1 MEYEIVMGLEVHV
14 ELSTKTKIFCGCS
27 TEFGGE
33 PNSHTCPVCMGMPG
47 SLPVLNKGVVDRAI
61 KAGLAFHSDLQYS
74 NIFDRKNYFYPDLPK
89 DYQISQ
95 LYHPICLNGYIE
107 IDQVAPGQDLDE
119 FGMIRDNGAY
129 ENDGA
134 NGAVK
139 SASGLEPVAPGK
151 KRIRLH
157 EIHME
162 EDAGKLVHDAAGTLI
177 DYNRCG
183 VPLVEIVSEPD
194 FRSADEVVDYLEKLR
209 EMLVYMDV
217 SDCKMQEGS
226 MRADINLSVRPKGS
240 QEFGTRTE
248 MKNIN
253 SLKAIRRAIEFESKR
268 QIDLINA
275 GGTVHQET
283 RRWDDEK
290 GETYAMRSKENAQD
304 YRYFPDPDLI
314 PIALT
319 EEWVEEMRSAMPE
332 LPQAKRERYVNE
344 LKLSAD
350 IAKVL
355 TSDKAFASL
364 FDDAYAACG
373 KARETANTIATDVI
387 ALVKEAGIEAS
398 QLQMDA
404 KKLAD
409 IITLVAEE
417 KVNRSVGKD
426 LVAKLFKEDIDPVKY
441 VEENGLMIVED
452 TELIASTIDAV
463 IAEFPQSVADYKA
476 GKEKAFGFMVGQT
489 MRRLKGKGSPRT
501 VNGLLREKLDGVK
514 FDAEAAKAQEEAA
527 KAAKAQEQAEKEAEK
542 KAQAAAET
550 EGDAAKNGRDA
561 RPEQLTAAE
570 KALRRAQAAQAGAG
584 GADSEDAAASG
595 VTAGGDNRVAFK
607 PNRYR
612 THNCGELRESN
623 IGEDVRV
630 SGWISTIR
638 NHGGIVFV
646 DLTDYYGVTQ
656 VVVTDEQ
663 ISGFGKETVILVH
676 GKVLK
681 RDEETVNPNIATGL
695 VEVKAEKIELLGSS
709 LNNLPFE
716 IERSKETREDV
727 RLTYRYLD
735 LRNPK
740 VRNNIVFRSQI
751 IKYLRHKMEDLGF
764 LEVQT
769 PILAAS
775 SPEGAR
781 DYLVPSR
788 KHKGCFYALPQAPQ
802 QFKQILMASGFDRYF
817 QIAPC
822 FRDEDARLDR
832 SPGEFY
838 QLDFE
843 MAFATQ
849 EDVFAV
855 AEKVMY
861 DTFTH
866 FSDLPVSKPPFT
878 RIPFKEAMLKYGTDK
893 PDLRNPL
900 IIIDLSDFFAEVEFP
915 AFRGKI
921 VRGIRVPGAAK
932 QSKRWFREMEK
943 YALSIGMKGLGYI
956 SVNADMTYKGP
967 IDKFMTDEQKLE
979 IAKLADLKPEDVL
992 YFISDEPD
1000 VVAKYAGQIRTEVA
1014 KRLDLIDK
1022 DRFEFCYI
1030 VDFPMFE
1037 INEETGKIDF
1047 THNPFSMPQ
1056 GEMEALENMDPL
1068 EINAYQY
1075 DIVCN
1080 GYELSSGA
1088 VRNHRT
1094 DVMVKAFEI
1103 AGYDEEVVKQ
1113 KFGALYN
1120 AFQYG
1125 APPHAGMAPGVDR
1138 IVMLLTGEENIREV
1152 IAFPLNSNAQDL
1164 MFGSPSEVT
1173 EQQLRE
1179 VHIKVR

>member
-1 MEYEIVMGLEVHV
+1 MEYEVVMGLEVHV

-33 PNSHTCPVCMGMPG
+33 PNSHTCPVCSGMPG

-95 LYHPICLNGYIE
+95 LYHPVCLNGYIE
-107 IDQVAPGQDLDE
+107 IENAAPGQDLDE
-119 FGMIRDNGAY
+119 YGMIRDAGAY
-129 ENDGA
+129 ENDGV
-134 NGAVK
+134 NGAVQV
-139 SASGLEPVAPGK
+139 ASGLEPIKPGR

-162 EDAGKLVHDAAGTLI
+162 EDAGKLVHDVSGTLI

-183 VPLVEIVSEPD
+183 VPLIEIVSEPD
-194 FRSADEVVDYLEKLR
+194 FRSADEVVEYLEKIR

-226 MRADINLSVRPKGS
+226 MRADVNLSVRPKGS
-240 QEFGTRTE
+240 TEFGTRTE

-253 SLKAIRRAIEFESKR
+253 SLKAIKRAIEFESKR
-268 QIDLINA
+268 QIEAIQR
-275 GGTVHQET
+275 GERIIQET

-304 YRYFPDPDLI
+304 YRYFPDPDLVPVSI
-314 PIALT
+314 TP
-319 EEWVEEMRSAMPE
+319 EWVEEMRAQMPE

-344 LKLSAD
+344 LKIAAD
-350 IAKVL
+350 TAKVI
-355 TSDKAFASL
+355 TSDKALADL
-364 FDDAYAACG
+364 FDAAYAICG
-373 KARETANTIATDVI
+373 KARETANTVAVDLIG
-387 ALVKEAGIEAS
+387 LLKEAGVQPADMKI
-398 QLQMDA
+398 DP
-404 KKLAD
+404 KKFAA

-417 KVNRSVGKD
+417 KVNRSVGKE
-426 LVAKLFKEDIDPVKY
+426 LVAELFKNDIDPEAY
-441 VEENGLMIVED
+441 VQEKGLMIVED
-452 TELIASTIDAV
+452 TELIAKTIDEV
-463 IAEFPQSVADYKA
+463 IAEFPQSVVDYKD

-501 VNGLLREKLDGVK
+501 VNGLLKEKLDGIK
-514 FDAEAAKAQEEAA
+514 FDAEAAKAAEEARVAEKEAA
-527 KAAKAQEQAEKEAEK
+527 KAAAAEK
-542 KAQAAAET
+542 KAEAPAEAAPRE
-550 EGDAAKNGRDA
+550 A
-561 RPEQLTAAE
+561 RPEQLTLAE
-570 KALRRAQAAQAGAG
+570 KALRRTREGVG
-584 GADSEDAAASG
+584 GADANDD
-595 VTAGGDNRVAFK
+595 TAKVAFQ
-607 PNRYR
+607 PNQYR
-612 THNCGELRESN
+612 THNCNELRPEHV
-623 IGEDVRV
+623 GQDVRI
-630 SGWISTIR
+630 SGWINTIR

-646 DLTDYYGVTQ
+646 DLRDYYGITQ
-656 VVVTDEQ
+656 VVVTEEQ
-663 ISGFGKETVILVH
+663 IEGMGKETVIQVT
-676 GKVLK
+676 GKVLE
-681 RDEETVNPNIATGL
+681 RDPETVNPNIATGL
-695 VEVKAEKIELLGSS
+695 VEVKADSVRLLGPSHS
-709 LNNLPFE
+709 NLPFE

-727 RLTYRYLD
+727 RLKNRFLD

-740 VRNNIVFRSQI
+740 VRDNMILRSQI
-751 IKYLRHKMEDLGF
+751 IRYLRHKMEDMGF
-764 LEVQT
+764 LEIQT

-788 KHKGCFYALPQAPQ
+788 KHKGMFYALPQAPQ
-802 QFKQILMASGFDRYF
+802 QFKQLLMTSGFDRYF

-861 DTFTH
+861 DTFTT
-866 FSDLPVSKPPFT
+866 FSDLPVSKPPFV
-878 RIPFKEAMLKYGTDK
+878 RIPFKEAMLKYGSDK

-900 IIIDLSDFFAEVEFP
+900 IIIDLSEFFETVDFAP
-915 AFRGKI
+915 FRGKI
-921 VRGIRVPGAAK
+921 VRAIRVPGAAK
-932 QSKRWFREMEK
+932 QSKSWFRDMEK
-943 YALSIGMKGLGYI
+943 FALSIGMKGLGYI
-956 SVNADMTYKGP
+956 SVKEDMTYKGP
-967 IDKFMTDEQKLE
+967 IDKFMNDEQKVE
-979 IAKLADLKPEDVL
+979 IAKLAGLQPDDVL
-992 YFISDEPD
+992 YFISDEKD

-1014 KRLDLIDK
+1014 KRLDLIDTQK
-1022 DRFEFCYI
+1022 FEFCYI
-1030 VDFPMFE
+1030 VDFPMYE

-1056 GEMEALENMDPL
+1056 GEMDALENMDPL

-1088 VRNHRT
+1088 VRNHRP
-1094 DVMVKAFEI
+1094 DIMVKAFEI

-1173 EQQLRE
+1173 ELQLRE
-1179 VHIKVR
+1179 VHIKIR

>member
-1 MEYEIVMGLEVHV
+1 MEYEVVMGLEVHV

-107 IDQVAPGQDLDE
+107 IDNPASGQDLDE
-119 FGMIRDNGAY
+119 YGMIRDNGAY
-129 ENDGA
+129 DGS
-134 NGAVK
+134 VRK
-139 SASGLEPVAPGK
+139 SAGMEPVTPGK

-162 EDAGKLVHDAAGTLI
+162 EDAGKLVHDAGGTLC

-183 VPLVEIVSEPD
+183 VPLIEIVSEPD
-194 FRSADEVVDYLEKLR
+194 FRSADEVVEYLEKIR

-226 MRADINLSVRPKGS
+226 MRADVNLSVRPKGS
-240 QEFGTRTE
+240 DKFGTRTE

-253 SLKAIRRAIEFESKR
+253 SLKAIKRAIEFESRR
-268 QIDLINA
+268 QIELIQS

-304 YRYFPDPDLI
+304 YRYFPDPDLVPVSI
-314 PIALT
+314 SEA
-319 EEWVEEMRSAMPE
+319 WVSDMRSKMPE
-332 LPQAKRERYVNE
+332 LPAAKRFRYTK
-344 LKLSAD
+344 KLGLSPD
-350 IAKVL
+350 TAKVL
-355 TSDKAFASL
+355 TSERRLASL
-364 FDDAYAACG
+364 FDDAYKICG
-373 KARETANTIATDVI
+373 KARETANTIVVDVMG
-387 ALVKEAGIEAS
+387 LLKEAGVQPAD
-398 QLQMDA
+398 LNMDA
-404 KKLAD
+404 KKFAD
-409 IITLVAEE
+409 IISLVADE
-417 KVNRSVGKD
+417 KVNRSVGKE
-426 LVAKLFKEDIDPVKY
+426 LVAELFKNDIDPVKY
-441 VEENGLMIVED
+441 VEEKGLMIVED
-452 TELIASTIDAV
+452 TGLISDTIDAV
-463 IAEFPQSVADYKA
+463 ISEFPQSVADYKD

-489 MRRLKGKGSPRT
+489 MRRLAGKGSPRT
-501 VNGLLREKLDGVK
+501 VNGLLKEKLDGVK
-514 FDAEAAKAQEEAA
+514 FDVDAA
-527 KAAKAQEQAEKEAEK
+527 KAAEAARALEKEEK
-542 KAQAAAET
+542 ARAAGAAAAESPASVR
-550 EGDAAKNGRDA
+550 ES
-561 RPEQLTAAE
+561 RPEQLTLAE
-570 KALRRAQAAQAGAG
+570 KALKRASEA
-584 GADSEDAAASG
+584 ADSTE
-595 VTAGGDNRVAFK
+595 AGDVSKVAFR

-612 THNCGELRESN
+612 THNCNELRTED
-623 IGEDVRV
+623 IGKEVRL
-630 SGWISTIR
+630 SGWIQTVR

-646 DLTDYYGVTQ
+646 DLRDYYGVTQ

-663 ISGFGKETVILVH
+663 IKDFCKETVVLVT

-681 RDEETVNPNIATGL
+681 RDDETVNPNIATGL
-695 VEVKAEKIELLGSS
+695 VEVKADSVELLGPSMP
-709 LNNLPFE
+709 NLPFE

-727 RLTYRYLD
+727 RLKYKYLD
-735 LRNPK
+735 LRNSK
-740 VRNNIVFRSQI
+740 VRDNIVFRSQI
-751 IKYLRHKMEDLGF
+751 IKYLSHKMEDMGF
-764 LEVQT
+764 LEIQT

-802 QFKQILMASGFDRYF
+802 QFKQLLMTSGFDRYF

-861 DTFTH
+861 DTFTT
-866 FSDLPVSKPPFT
+866 FSDLPVSKPPFR
-878 RIPFKEAMLKYGTDK
+878 RIPFKEAMLKYGSDK

-900 IIIDLSDFFAEVEFP
+900 IIIDLSDFFEKVEFEP
-915 AFRGKI
+915 FRGKI
-921 VRGIRVPGAAK
+921 VRAVRVPGAAK
-932 QSKRWFREMEK
+932 QSKRWFKEMEK

-956 SVNADMTYKGP
+956 SVNADMSYKGP
-967 IDKFMTDEQKLE
+967 IDKFMSDEQKKE
-979 IAKLADLKPEDVL
+979 IAQLAELQPDDVL
-992 YFISDEPD
+992 YFISDEKD

-1014 KRLDLIDK
+1014 KRLDMIDK

-1088 VRNHRT
+1088 VRNHRP

-1103 AGYDEEVVKQ
+1103 AGYDESVVKS

-1125 APPHAGMAPGVDR
+1125 APPHAGMAPGIDR

-1173 EQQLRE
+1173 ELQLRE
-1179 VHIKVR
+1179 VHIKIR

>member
-1 MEYEIVMGLEVHV
+1 MEYEVIMGLEVHC

-61 KAGLAFHSDLQYS
+61 KVGLAFHSDIQYT

-95 LYHPICLNGYIE
+95 LYHPVCLNGYIE
-107 IDQVAPGQDLDE
+107 LEHAAPGQDLDE
-119 FGMIRDNGAY
+119 NGMIKDDGAY
-129 ENDGA
+129 VNDGA
-134 NGAVK
+134 NGAVAK
-139 SASGLEPVAPGK
+139 MTGLPPLPAGG

-162 EDAGKLVHDAAGTLI
+162 EDAGKLVHDAGGTLV

-183 VPLVEIVSEPD
+183 VPLLEIVSEPD
-194 FRSADEVVDYLEKLR
+194 FRSADEVVEYLEKIR

-217 SDCKMQEGS
+217 SDCKMEEGS
-226 MRADINLSVRPKGS
+226 MRADVNLSVRPAGS
-240 QEFGTRTE
+240 TKFGTRTE

-253 SLKAIRRAIEFESKR
+253 SLKSIKKAIEYEARR
-268 QIDLINA
+268 QIDILNA
-275 GGTVHQET
+275 GGVIHQET

-304 YRYFPDPDLI
+304 YRYFPDPDLVPVSI
-314 PIALT
+314 T
-319 EEWVEEMRSAMPE
+319 EKWVTEMREEMPE
-332 LPQAKRERYVNE
+332 LPQAKRKRYTEE
-344 LKLSAD
+344 LGLTAD
-350 IAKVL
+350 AARTL
-355 TSDKAFASL
+355 TSEKALSDL
-364 FDDAYAACG
+364 FDEAYEECG
-373 KARETANTIATDVI
+373 IARDTANMITVDLI
-387 ALVKEAGIEAS
+387 ALIKESGAEAS
-398 QLQMDA
+398 EISIDS
-404 KKLAD
+404 KKLAS
-409 IITLVAEE
+409 LVKLIAEE
-417 KVNRSVGKD
+417 KINRNVGRDVLKI
-426 LVAKLFKEDIDPVKY
+426 LYEKDIDPVAY
-441 VEENGLMIVED
+441 VEENGLILVDDE
-452 TELIASTIDAV
+452 ELVAKVIDEV
-463 IAEFPQSVADYKA
+463 INEYPQSVSDYKS
-476 GKEKAFGFMVGQT
+476 GKKKAFGFLVGQS
-489 MRRLKGKGSPRT
+489 MRRLSGKASPRT
-501 VNGLLREKLDGVK
+501 VNGLLKEKLDGINYDADAVK
-514 FDAEAAKAQEEAA
+514 ALEEAKLQEKIEA
-527 KAAKAQEQAEKEAEK
+527 QKAAESRAEGNEEANVSR
-542 KAQAAAET
+542 ET
-550 EGDAAKNGRDA
+550 YQ
-561 RPEQLTAAE
+561 PQLTAAE
-570 KALRRAQAAQAGAG
+570 KALQRAAGEKKEEG
-584 GADSEDAAASG
+584 
-595 VTAGGDNRVAFK
+595 NRSVAFM
-607 PNRYR
+607 PNRFR
-612 THNCGELRESN
+612 THNCGELRPEN
-623 IGEDVRV
+623 IGQDVRV
-630 SGWISTIR
+630 SGWVHTIR
-638 NHGGIVFV
+638 DHGGIVFV
-646 DLTDYYGVTQ
+646 DLRDFYGVTQ
-656 VVVTDEQ
+656 VVVTEEQ
-663 ISGFGKETVILVH
+663 IQGISKETVICVS

-681 RDEETVNPNIATGL
+681 RDEETINPNIATGL
-695 VEVKAEKIELLGSS
+695 VEVKAESIEVLGTSRQS
-709 LNNLPFE
+709 LPFE

-727 RLTYRYLD
+727 RLKYRFLD
-735 LRNPK
+735 LRNPS
-740 VRNNIVFRSQI
+740 VRNNMVLRSKI
-751 IKYLRHKMEDLGF
+751 TNYLRKQMESMGF
-764 LEVQT
+764 LELQT

-802 QFKQILMASGFDRYF
+802 QFKQLLMASGFDRYF

-855 AEKVMY
+855 AEEVMY
-861 DTFTH
+861 NTFTT
-866 FSDLPVSKPPFT
+866 FSDLPVSRPPFR
-878 RIPFKEAMLKYGTDK
+878 RIRFEDAMLKYGTDK

-900 IIIDLSDFFAEVEFP
+900 EIIDLSDFFAQVAFEP
-915 AFRGKI
+915 FRGKI
-921 VRGIRVPGAAK
+921 VRAIRVPGAKK
-932 QSKRWFREMEK
+932 QSKSWFKNMEK

-956 SVNADMTYKGP
+956 TVNDDMTYKGP
-967 IDKFMTDEQKLE
+967 IDKFLSDPQKEE
-979 IAKLADLKPEDVL
+979 IARLAGLEPGDVL

-1000 VVAKYAGQIRTEVA
+1000 VVAKLAGQIRTEVA

-1030 VDFPMFE
+1030 VDFPMYE

-1056 GEMEALENMDPL
+1056 GEMDALMNRDPL
-1068 EINAYQY
+1068 EIYAYQY

-1088 VRNHRT
+1088 VRNHRP
-1094 DVMVKAFEI
+1094 DIMVKAFEI
-1103 AGYDEEVVKQ
+1103 AGYDESVVRE

-1125 APPHAGMAPGVDR
+1125 APPHAGMAPGIDR

-1152 IAFPLNSNAQDL
+1152 ITFPLNSNAEDL

-1179 VHIKVR
+1179 VHIKIR

>member
-61 KAGLAFHSDLQYS
+61 KAGLAFHSDLQYT

-95 LYHPICLNGYIE
+95 LYHPICLNGYVE
-107 IDQVAPGQDLDE
+107 IDQAAPDQDLDE
-119 FGMIRDNGAY
+119 YGMIRDAGAY
-129 ENDGA
+129 ENDGV
-134 NGAVK
+134 NGGVK
-139 SASGLEPVAPGK
+139 TAAGLEPITPGK

-240 QEFGTRTE
+240 SQFGTRTE

-253 SLKAIRRAIEFESKR
+253 SLKAIRRAIEFESRR
-268 QIDLINA
+268 QIDVLNA
-275 GGTVHQET
+275 GGTIHQET

-314 PIALT
+314 PVALT
-319 EEWVEEMRSAMPE
+319 EEWVEEMRAAMPE

-344 LKLSAD
+344 LKLSPD
-350 IAKVL
+350 TAKVL
-355 TSDKAFASL
+355 TSDKNFASL
-364 FDDAYAACG
+364 FDDAYAVCG
-373 KARETANTIATDVI
+373 KARETANTITTDII
-387 ALVKEAGIEAS
+387 ALVKEAGIEPSAMK
-398 QLQMDA
+398 MDPE
-404 KKLAD
+404 KLAD
-409 IITLVAEE
+409 IITLVADE

-426 LVAKLFKEDIDPVKY
+426 LTAKLFKEDIDPIKY
-441 VEENGLMIVED
+441 VKENGLMIVED
-452 TELIASTIDAV
+452 TALIAATIDEV

-489 MRRLKGKGSPRT
+489 MRRLKGKGSPRS
-501 VNGLLREKLDGVK
+501 VNGLLKEKLDGVK
-514 FDAEAAKAQEEAA
+514 FDAEAAKAQEEAE
-527 KAAKAQEQAEKEAEK
+527 KAAQK
-542 KAQAAAET
+542 KAEAAEDD
-550 EGDAAKNGRDA
+550 GAGRGKEV
-561 RPEQLTAAE
+561 RQEQLTAAE
-570 KALRRAQAAQAGAG
+570 KALRRAQDYGGAGAYENSG
-584 GADSEDAAASG
+584 EDS
-595 VTAGGDNRVAFK
+595 RVAFR

-612 THNCGELRESN
+612 THNCGELREEH
-623 IGEDVRV
+623 IGQEVRV

-663 ISGFGKETVILVH
+663 ISGLSKETVILVH
-676 GKVLK
+676 GTVLK
-681 RDEETVNPNIATGL
+681 RDEETVNPNITTGF
-695 VEVKAEKIELLGSS
+695 VEVKADRIELLGAS

-716 IERSKETREDV
+716 IDRSKETREDI

-861 DTFTH
+861 DTFTQ

-878 RIPFKEAMLKYGTDK
+878 RIPFREAMLKYGTDK

-900 IIIDLSDFFAEVEFP
+900 IIIDLTDFFSKVDFP
-915 AFRGKI
+915 AFQGKI
-921 VRGIRVPGAAK
+921 VRGIRV
-932 QSKRWFREMEK
+932 Q
-943 YALSIGMKGLGYI
+943 
-956 SVNADMTYKGP
+956 
-967 IDKFMTDEQKLE
+967 
-979 IAKLADLKPEDVL
+979 
-992 YFISDEPD
+992 
-1000 VVAKYAGQIRTEVA
+1000 
-1014 KRLDLIDK
+1014 
-1022 DRFEFCYI
+1022 
-1030 VDFPMFE
+1030 
-1037 INEETGKIDF
+1037 
-1047 THNPFSMPQ
+1047 
-1056 GEMEALENMDPL
+1056 
-1068 EINAYQY
+1068 
-1075 DIVCN
+1075 
-1080 GYELSSGA
+1080 
-1088 VRNHRT
+1088 
-1094 DVMVKAFEI
+1094 
-1103 AGYDEEVVKQ
+1103 
-1113 KFGALYN
+1113 
-1120 AFQYG
+1120 
-1125 APPHAGMAPGVDR
+1125 APR
-1138 IVMLLTGEENIREV
+1138 
-1152 IAFPLNSNAQDL
+1152 S
-1164 MFGSPSEVT
+1164 SPSAG
-1173 EQQLRE
+1173 LRRW
-1179 VHIKVR
+1179 KNTL

>member
-61 KAGLAFHSDLQYS
+61 KAGLAFHSDLQYT

-95 LYHPICLNGYIE
+95 LYHPICLNGYVE
-107 IDQVAPGQDLDE
+107 IDQAAPDQDLDE
-119 FGMIRDNGAY
+119 YGMIRDAGAY
-129 ENDGA
+129 ENDGV
-134 NGAVK
+134 NGGVK
-139 SASGLEPVAPGK
+139 TAAGLEPITPGK

-240 QEFGTRTE
+240 SQFGTRTE

-253 SLKAIRRAIEFESKR
+253 SLKAIRRAIEFESRR
-268 QIDLINA
+268 QIDVLNA
-275 GGTVHQET
+275 GGTIHQET

-314 PIALT
+314 PVALT
-319 EEWVEEMRSAMPE
+319 EEWVEEMRAAMPE

-344 LKLSAD
+344 LKLSPD
-350 IAKVL
+350 TAKVL
-355 TSDKAFASL
+355 TSDKNFASL
-364 FDDAYAACG
+364 FDDAYAVCG
-373 KARETANTIATDVI
+373 KARETANTITTDII
-387 ALVKEAGIEAS
+387 ALVKEAGIEPSAMK
-398 QLQMDA
+398 MDPE
-404 KKLAD
+404 KLAD
-409 IITLVAEE
+409 IITLVADE

-426 LVAKLFKEDIDPVKY
+426 LTAKLFKEDIDPIKY
-441 VEENGLMIVED
+441 VKENGLMIVED
-452 TELIASTIDAV
+452 TALIAATIDEV

-489 MRRLKGKGSPRT
+489 MRRLKGKGSPRS
-501 VNGLLREKLDGVK
+501 VNGLLKEKLDGVK
-514 FDAEAAKAQEEAA
+514 FDAEAAKAQEEAEKA
-527 KAAKAQEQAEKEAEK
+527 VKVQEQLKKAAQK
-542 KAQAAAET
+542 KAEAAEDD
-550 EGDAAKNGRDA
+550 GAGRGKEV
-561 RPEQLTAAE
+561 RQEQLTAAE
-570 KALRRAQAAQAGAG
+570 KALRRAQDYGGAGADENSG
-584 GADSEDAAASG
+584 EDS
-595 VTAGGDNRVAFK
+595 RVAFR

-612 THNCGELRESN
+612 THNCGELREEH
-623 IGEDVRV
+623 IGQKVRV

-663 ISGFGKETVILVH
+663 ISGLSKETVILVH
-676 GKVLK
+676 GTVLK
-681 RDEETVNPNIATGL
+681 RDEETVNPNIATGF
-695 VEVKAEKIELLGSS
+695 VEVKADRIELLGAS

-716 IERSKETREDV
+716 IDRSKETREDI

-861 DTFTH
+861 DTFTQ

-878 RIPFKEAMLKYGTDK
+878 RIPFREAMLKYGTDK

-900 IIIDLSDFFAEVEFP
+900 IIIDLTDFFSKVDFP
-915 AFRGKI
+915 AFQGKI
-921 VRGIRVPGAAK
+921 VRGIRIPGAAK
-932 QSKRWFREMEK
+932 QSKRWFKEMEK

-967 IDKFMTDEQKLE
+967 IDKFMTDEQKKE
-979 IAKLADLKPEDVL
+979 IAQTADLQPEDVL

-1000 VVAKYAGQIRTEVA
+1000 TVARYAGQIRTEVA
-1014 KRLDLIDK
+1014 KRLNLIDK

-1056 GEMEALENMDPL
+1056 GEMEALETMNPL
-1068 EINAYQY
+1068 DINAYQY

-1103 AGYDEEVVKQ
+1103 AGYDEDVVKQ

-1164 MFGSPSEVT
+1164 MFGSPGEVT

>member
-61 KAGLAFHSDLQYS
+61 KAGLAFHSDLQYT

-95 LYHPICLNGYIE
+95 LYHPICLNGYVE
-107 IDQVAPGQDLDE
+107 IDQAAPDQDLDE
-119 FGMIRDNGAY
+119 YGMIRDAGAY
-129 ENDGA
+129 ENDGV
-134 NGAVK
+134 NGGVK
-139 SASGLEPVAPGK
+139 TAAGLEPITPGK

-240 QEFGTRTE
+240 SQFGTRTE

-253 SLKAIRRAIEFESKR
+253 SLKAIRRAIEFESRR
-268 QIDLINA
+268 QIDVLNA
-275 GGTVHQET
+275 GGTIHQET

-314 PIALT
+314 PVALT
-319 EEWVEEMRSAMPE
+319 EEWVEEMRAAMPE

-344 LKLSAD
+344 LKLSPD
-350 IAKVL
+350 TAKVL
-355 TSDKAFASL
+355 TSDKNFASL
-364 FDDAYAACG
+364 FDDAYAVCG
-373 KARETANTIATDVI
+373 KARETANTITTDII
-387 ALVKEAGIEAS
+387 ALVKEAGIEPSAMK
-398 QLQMDA
+398 MDPE
-404 KKLAD
+404 KLAD
-409 IITLVAEE
+409 IITLVADE

-426 LVAKLFKEDIDPVKY
+426 LTAKLFKEDIDPIKY
-441 VEENGLMIVED
+441 VKENGLMIVED
-452 TELIASTIDAV
+452 TALIAATIDEV

-489 MRRLKGKGSPRT
+489 MRRLKGKGSPRS
-501 VNGLLREKLDGVK
+501 VNGLLKEKLDGVK
-514 FDAEAAKAQEEAA
+514 FDAEAAKAQEEAE
-527 KAAKAQEQAEKEAEK
+527 KAAKVQEQLK
-542 KAQAAAET
+542 KAAQKKAEAAEDD
-550 EGDAAKNGRDA
+550 GAGRGKEV
-561 RPEQLTAAE
+561 RQEQLTAAE
-570 KALRRAQAAQAGAG
+570 KALRRAQDYGGAGAYENSG
-584 GADSEDAAASG
+584 EDS
-595 VTAGGDNRVAFK
+595 RVAFR

-612 THNCGELRESN
+612 THNCGELREEH
-623 IGEDVRV
+623 IGQKVRV

-663 ISGFGKETVILVH
+663 ISGLSKETVILVH
-676 GKVLK
+676 GTVLK
-681 RDEETVNPNIATGL
+681 RDEETVNPNIATGF
-695 VEVKAEKIELLGSS
+695 VEVKADRIELLGAS

-716 IERSKETREDV
+716 IDRSKETREDI

-861 DTFTH
+861 DTFTQ

-878 RIPFKEAMLKYGTDK
+878 RIPFREAMLKYGTDK

-900 IIIDLSDFFAEVEFP
+900 IIIDLTDFFSKVDFP
-915 AFRGKI
+915 AFQGKI

-932 QSKRWFREMEK
+932 QSKRWFKEMEK

-967 IDKFMTDEQKLE
+967 IDKFMTDEQKKE
-979 IAKLADLKPEDVL
+979 IAQTADLQPEDVL

-1000 VVAKYAGQIRTEVA
+1000 TVARYAGQIRTEVA
-1014 KRLDLIDK
+1014 KRLNLIDK

-1056 GEMEALENMDPL
+1056 GEMEALETMNPL
-1068 EINAYQY
+1068 DINAYQY

-1103 AGYDEEVVKQ
+1103 AGYGEDVVKQ

-1164 MFGSPSEVT
+1164 MFGSPGEVT